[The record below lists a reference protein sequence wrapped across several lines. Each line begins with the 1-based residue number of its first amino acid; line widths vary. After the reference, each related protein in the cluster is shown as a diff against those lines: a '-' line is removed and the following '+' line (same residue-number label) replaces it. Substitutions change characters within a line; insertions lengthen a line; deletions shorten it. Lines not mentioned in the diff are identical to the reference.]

1 MKNTV
6 TRTIFN
12 FILDNPGTTSEDVH
26 IAMSASN
33 PAYKTQSGNSL
44 IYRFVK
50 AKYFRRDKDGKLTA
64 LVSEYRPL
72 PPFKK
77 KKKKVVKADPA
88 MNAYRPYLPVS
99 ENATKAEAKSFFT
112 KLREL
117 FK

>member
-1 MKNTV
+1 
-6 TRTIFN
+6 
-12 FILDNPGTTSEDVH
+12 
-26 IAMSASN
+26 MSASN

-99 ENATKAEAKSFFT
+99 ENDYRPYLPVSENATKAEAKSFFT
-112 KLREL
+112 NLREL